1 MSLVVT
7 AVAWLLMLC
16 GLAFFITGALGLI
29 RFPDIYSRL
38 HAVTKT
44 DTLGLGLLA
53 AGLAIKSGSVTTALL
68 LLVIWML
75 VLASGAVS
83 CQLLARYSLETDP
96 VVFSGTV
103 GSETTGSET
112 TGSET
117 TGPDNTSGSADG

>member
-1 MSLVVT
+1 MSLLVT
-7 AVAWLLMLC
+7 AVAWLLMVC

-53 AGLAIKSGSVTTALL
+53 AGLAIKSGSVTTSLL
-68 LLVIWML
+68 LLVIWLL

-96 VVFSGTV
+96 VVFS
-103 GSETTGSET
+103 ENTGSENMRPET
-112 TGSET
+112 PGSET
-117 TGPDNTSGSADG
+117 TGPDNTSGSADD